1 MENVSGLAYGETSLL
16 FPDLPNPVILD
27 VASTQPHHL
36 DAIILEPRVI
46 FDGQQQLCG
55 ELLQLAGK
63 VRLLCARLPHSF
75 PFFSFFCPSLMHC
88 TITFTKNGAP
98 PRLEYN
104 FTRFLI

>member
-1 MENVSGLAYGETSLL
+1 MENASGLAYGETSLL
-16 FPDLPNPVILD
+16 FPNLPNPVILD

-63 VRLLCARLPHSF
+63 VRLLCATLPHSF
-75 PFFSFFCPSLMHC
+75 SFLFFLLSLFNALHNHFYKKWG
-88 TITFTKNGAP
+88 TAS
-98 PRLEYN
+98 
-104 FTRFLI
+104 TRV

>member
-16 FPDLPNPVILD
+16 FPNLPNPVILD

-36 DAIILEPRVI
+36 DAIILEPPVI

-63 VRLLCARLPHSF
+63 VRLLLCTTLPHSF
-75 PFFSFFCPSLMHC
+75 SLFFSFVPL
-88 TITFTKNGAP
+88 
-98 PRLEYN
+98 
-104 FTRFLI
+104 